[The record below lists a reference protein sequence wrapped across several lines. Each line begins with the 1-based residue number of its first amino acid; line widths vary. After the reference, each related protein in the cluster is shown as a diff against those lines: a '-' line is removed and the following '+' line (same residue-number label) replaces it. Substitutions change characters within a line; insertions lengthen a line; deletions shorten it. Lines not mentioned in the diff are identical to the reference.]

1 MQNSSFNA
9 ALKNSNPKQ
18 HKFSLL
24 GYFLLLVGFILLDQS
39 TKFWSEKIYM
49 VSSSLTDIRN
59 YSQISEHIF
68 TIGSSSNWIDFETTY
83 VRNTG
88 AAWGFLGNLPEN
100 IRPYFFYV
108 LTSVAMFVIFIF
120 FLKTNPRQTLSRLG
134 IAFIFSG
141 AAGNFIDRVWL
152 HYVIDWI
159 HFKWDLLG
167 WNYDYPVFN
176 VADSAVT
183 LGVVLLII
191 DSVIDEIRKRKTKKI
206 AKG

>member
-1 MQNSSFNA
+1 MQNSTSSA
-9 ALKNSNPKQ
+9 ALKNSKPKQ
-18 HKFSLL
+18 HKFSQL
-24 GYFLLLVGFILLDQS
+24 GYLLLFVGVVLLDQA
-39 TKFWSEKIYM
+39 TKLWSEKIYM

-59 YSQISEHIF
+59 YSQISEHVF
-68 TIGSSSNWIDFETTY
+68 TIGSPSNWINFDTTY
-83 VRNTG
+83 IRNTG

-108 LTSVAMFVIFIF
+108 LTSVAMIFIFIF
-120 FLKTNPRQTLSRLG
+120 FLKTNPRQTLARLG
-134 IAFIFSG
+134 IAIIFSG

-159 HFKWDLLG
+159 HFRWDLLG

-176 VADSAVT
+176 IADCAVT
-183 LGVVLLII
+183 LGVVFLII
-191 DSVIDEIRKRKTKKI
+191 DAVRDEIQNRKAKKI

>member
-1 MQNSSFNA
+1 MQNSISSSN
-9 ALKNSNPKQ
+9 LKNSNPKQ
-18 HKFSLL
+18 HKYSLL
-24 GYFLLLVGFILLDQS
+24 GFILIFVGIVFLDQS
-39 TKFWSEKIYM
+39 TKLWSEKIYM
-49 VSSSLTDIRN
+49 VGSSITDIRD
-59 YSQISEHIF
+59 YSQISDHIF
-68 TIGSSSNWIDFETTY
+68 TIGSQSNWINFDTTY
-83 VRNTG
+83 IRNTG
-88 AAWGFLGNLPEN
+88 AAWGLLGNLPEN

-108 LTSVAMFVIFIF
+108 LTSIAMAVIFIF

-159 HFKWDLLG
+159 HFRWELLG

-176 VADSAVT
+176 VADCAVT
-183 LGVVLLII
+183 LGVVFLII
-191 DSVIDEIRKRKTKKI
+191 DTLIDEIRNRKAKKI

>member
-1 MQNSSFNA
+1 MQNSTSSAN
-9 ALKNSNPKQ
+9 LKNSKPKQ
-18 HKFSLL
+18 HKLSLI
-24 GYFLLLVGFILLDQS
+24 GYFLLFVGIVLLDQS
-39 TKFWSEKIYM
+39 TKFWSEKAYM
-49 VSSSLTDIRN
+49 VASSLTDIRV
-59 YSQISEHIF
+59 YSQMSDHIL
-68 TIGSSSNWIDFETTY
+68 TIGSSSSWLNFETTY

-108 LTSVAMFVIFIF
+108 LTSIAMVIIFIF

-134 IAFIFSG
+134 IMVIFSG

-159 HFKWDLLG
+159 HVKWDLLG

-176 VADSAVT
+176 IADSAVT
-183 LGVVLLII
+183 LGVVLLIFDAI
-191 DSVIDEIRKRKTKKI
+191 RDEIRNRKAKNV

>member
-1 MQNSSFNA
+1 MQNISSNVTS
-9 ALKNSNPKQ
+9 KVNKPKQ
-18 HKFSLL
+18 HKYSLL
-24 GYFLLLVGFILLDQS
+24 GFFFLFLGFVILDQS
-39 TKFWSEKIYM
+39 TKLWSEKLYM
-49 VSSSLTDIRN
+49 VNSSLTDIRN
-59 YSQISEHIF
+59 YSQISDSIF
-68 TIGSSSNWIDFETTY
+68 KIGSSQNWLSFDTTY

-108 LTSVAMFVIFIF
+108 LTSIAMLIILILF
-120 FLKTNPRQTLSRLG
+120 FKTNTKQTMSRLG

-159 HFKWDLLG
+159 HFKWDILG
-167 WNYDYPVFN
+167 WTYDYPVFN
-176 VADSAVT
+176 VADCAVT
-183 LGVVLLII
+183 GGVIILILDAI
-191 DSVIDEIRKRKTKKI
+191 IDEIRNRKAKKL